1 VEWKLKSVKVQKFI
15 LDSWGSD
22 LIQNLGIVLSA
33 DTHLLKTLER
43 RNRELEVLIE
53 IGKTLTSTVD
63 LENVLAQ
70 IMDQVGRLLKT
81 QSWSLLLR
89 DEKSGDLTFEIAV
102 SPAAE
107 KLKGMRVAAGQGIAG
122 WVAEHGQALV
132 IPDVSADERFSDQ
145 FDKASSFITQS
156 VLCVPVRSKDNVL
169 GVIELVNGPNEKVFK
184 EADLQILSTI
194 ADYAAIAIE
203 NARNF
208 MRISELVITDDL
220 TGLYN
225 GRYLHTLIEEE
236 IERVRR
242 FGGKLSLI
250 FIDLDFFK
258 KINDTC
264 GHLVGSRTL
273 AEIGAL
279 IKDNV
284 RRICKS
290 ARYGGDEF
298 VIVMP
303 NTGKSG
309 AMTLA
314 TKLCELFRAYDF
326 RDDNDV
332 TFKMTASFGI
342 ATFPDDADTK
352 DDLIRLADQAM
363 YRVKET
369 SRDAVLSA

>member
-1 VEWKLKSVKVQKFI
+1 M
-15 LDSWGSD
+15 
-22 LIQNLGIVLSA
+22 SA

-53 IGKTLTSTVD
+53 IGKALTSTID
-63 LENVLAQ
+63 LENVLTL
-70 IMDQVGRLLKT
+70 IMDQVSRLLKT
-81 QSWSLLLR
+81 QAWSLLLR
-89 DEKSGDLTFEIAV
+89 DEQSGELTFEIAV
-102 SPAAE
+102 SPSAE
-107 KLKGMRVAAGQGIAG
+107 KLKGLKVAAGQGIAG

-132 IPDVSADERFSDQ
+132 IADVTEDDRFSDH

-156 VLCVPVRSKDNVL
+156 VLCVPVRSKDHVL

-184 EADLQILSTI
+184 EADLHILLTI

-208 MRISELVITDDL
+208 RRINELVITDDL

-225 GRYLHTLIEEE
+225 GRYLHILIEEE

-273 AEIGAL
+273 AEVGKL
-279 IKDNV
+279 IQDNV
-284 RRICKS
+284 RKICKS

-298 VIVMP
+298 VIVLP
-303 NTGKSG
+303 NTGKNG

-314 TKLCELFRAYDF
+314 TKLCELFRSYDF
-326 RDDNDV
+326 RDDNGAS
-332 TFKMTASFGI
+332 FNMTASFGI
-342 ATFPDDADTK
+342 ATFPDDADSK
-352 DDLIRLADQAM
+352 DGLIRLADQAM

-369 SRDAVLSA
+369 SRNAVMSA